1 MSRQTF
7 KSTSPIDFK
16 LRIVIGVLLTL
27 LPLALSVAVYSD
39 NRFGDKNEE
48 DNTSTLARD
57 LGSNLPPNI
66 ESNAPRTLSQHESDL
81 NDASRNN
88 ANGNM
93 VDGKADGNAASSK
106 ATSKANSRANSKVVD
121 GKGIKGGAKKSN
133 EKGGMA
139 WLAELNQSPLT
150 PPPYV
155 FGVVW
160 TTLYLL
166 MGAALALFVDRA
178 FEMRSQTRT
187 GVNAKWSKVKWMFF
201 GLGLILFVSQLTTN
215 YTYLRVMFVG
225 HDVRGGMTIL
235 YALLALFAGTCVT
248 FAPVS
253 PSAAALLCPCAA
265 YLVYAAVLQS
275 YLVANNTFDN

>member
-7 KSTSPIDFK
+7 KATSIDFK
-16 LRIVIGVLLTL
+16 VRIVIGVLLTL

-39 NRFGDKNEE
+39 NRFGDRNEE
-48 DNTSTLARD
+48 DNTSNLVRD
-57 LGSNLPPNI
+57 IGSNLPPNI
-66 ESNAPRTLSQHESDL
+66 ASNAPRTLSQHESDL
-81 NDASRNN
+81 NDASRID
-88 ANGNM
+88 ANGK
-93 VDGKADGNAASSK
+93 VEGKVEGNA
-106 ATSKANSRANSKVVD
+106 ATSKANSKVD
-121 GKGIKGGAKKSN
+121 EKGQKGGN

-178 FEMRSQTRT
+178 FEMRSQTVS
-187 GVNAKWSKVKWMFF
+187 GAKSRVKSKVKWMFF

-253 PSAAALLCPCAA
+253 PLAAALLCPCAA

-275 YLVANNTFDN
+275 YLVANNDTKDDASPDDRRTIESYH

>member
-16 LRIVIGVLLTL
+16 VRIVIGVLLTL

-48 DNTSTLARD
+48 DNTSNLARD

-66 ESNAPRTLSQHESDL
+66 VSNAPRTLSQHESDV
-81 NDASRNN
+81 NDASRID
-88 ANGNM
+88 ANGK
-93 VDGKADGNAASSK
+93 VDGKANGKAEGNAS
-106 ATSKANSRANSKVVD
+106 TSKANSKAD
-121 GKGIKGGAKKSN
+121 GKGKKSGN

-178 FEMRSQTRT
+178 FEMGSQTGT
-187 GVNAKWSKVKWMFF
+187 GVNAKSRVKWMFF
-201 GLGLILFVSQLTTN
+201 GLGLILFLSQLTTN

-225 HDVRGGMTIL
+225 HDVRSGLTIL

-253 PSAAALLCPCAA
+253 PLAAALLCPCAA

-275 YLVANNTFDN
+275 YLVANNTYDK